1 MKLKLFSTDSE
12 ENVRLIGFGRNIKL
26 EEGETTANTDRAG
39 TQENDYTKSSDIK
52 VCQIY
57 SRLS

>member
-12 ENVRLIGFGRNIKL
+12 GNVRLIGFGRNIKQH
-26 EEGETTANTDRAG
+26 EGETTANTDRDDA
-39 TQENDYTKSSDIK
+39 QENDYTKNSDIK
-52 VCQIY
+52 VCEIY